1 MKMVSRCGG
10 SIYNFCMV
18 YGTVLIPRIM
28 VRRLCYIFLAIF
40 CVSCYESKEKHII
53 KLVSEWEGRQI
64 IFPED
69 VAYTLYGKDTISMYE
84 HDSCYKILTY
94 IDSTGC
100 VGCRLNLDRWLLF
113 AEQIDTLFEGNVSL
127 RFFIHPKDDNLL
139 KSYFQRDCFNL
150 PVCFDYE
157 DEINTLNHFPEEI
170 MFQTFLLD
178 TEDRVVAMGN
188 PVLNNRVRELYI
200 QILSDSL
207 NVDCKEDLNLLPEE
221 YDFGKFSFYDTR
233 SHSFTVHNTTSDTLH
248 ITDVRT
254 SCECVKANIGSY
266 ILSPYS
272 KTMLRVVYTPDAV
285 GEFYREVYVATDK
298 GDILYMIKGIT
309 VAELPR

>member
-1 MKMVSRCGG
+1 M
-10 SIYNFCMV
+10 I
-18 YGTVLIPRIM
+18 
-28 VRRLCYIFLAIF
+28 RRFCYIFLAVF

-53 KLVSEWEGRQI
+53 KMVSEWEGRQI
-64 IFPED
+64 VFPED
-69 VAYTLYGKDTISMYE
+69 VTYTLYGEDTILMDE
-84 HDSCYKILTY
+84 HDLCYKILTY
-94 IDSTGC
+94 IDSVGC

-113 AEQIDTLFEGNVSL
+113 AEQIDTLFEGKVSL

-139 KSYFQRDCFNL
+139 KSYLQRDCFNL

-178 TEDRVVAMGN
+178 TKDRVVAMGN

-200 QILSDSL
+200 QILRDSL
-207 NVDCKEDLNLLPEE
+207 DVDYKEELNLVPEE
-221 YDFGKFSFYDTR
+221 YDFGKFSMYDTR

-248 ITDVRT
+248 ITDVTT
-254 SCECVKANIGSY
+254 SCECVKANIGTY

-272 KTMLRVVYTPDAV
+272 KTSLRVVYTPDDV
-285 GEFYREVYVATDK
+285 GAFYREVCVATDK
-298 GDILYMIKGIT
+298 GDILYMIKGVT